1 MRYGKLDQYKLCVL
15 GAWFLVRRSGGPLQ
29 RNTRCSVSKR
39 RFSVLAKQ
47 PGKKRFFTAKKAK
60 FTTTSD
66 RLAVACIGTDNSLS
80 LGKLTILISNQ

>member
-1 MRYGKLDQYKLCVL
+1 MRYGKLDQYKLGVL
-15 GAWFLVRRSGGPLQ
+15 GASFLVRRSGGPLQ
-29 RNTRCSVSKR
+29 ENTLCSGSQR

-47 PGKKRFFTAKKAK
+47 PGKKRFFTARNAK

-66 RLAVACIGTDNSLS
+66 RLAVACILTDNSLS